1 MKMTV
6 LGPWGGYPKAGEAS
20 AGYLFQSEGYNLL
33 IDCGSGVLAQL
44 QYHLSVE
51 ELDSVIISH
60 YHPDHIADVGVLYHG
75 RLIQSKTK
83 SELPVLPIYGHSHDE
98 AGFSSLD
105 HKPYTE
111 ARSYTEEDRLEL
123 GPFSITFQ
131 KTKHPVVCFAIR
143 ITDGK
148 HTAVFTADSSY
159 IKEFE
164 VFSAGA
170 DLLISECNLYADMDG
185 SKMGHMNSTDAARI
199 ASAANVSTLM
209 LTHLPHFGELSD
221 LVKDAKQHF
230 DGEVLLASTGLVW
243 DSEEEL

>member
-1 MKMTV
+1 MKITV

-20 AGYLFQSEGYNLL
+20 AGYLFQSEDYNLL

-83 SELPVLPIYGHSHDE
+83 AELPPLLIYGHRYDE
-98 AGFSSLD
+98 AGYASLD

-111 ARSYTEEDRLEL
+111 ARAYEEHDRLEL
-123 GPFSITFQ
+123 GPFSVTFQ
-131 KTKHPVVCFAIR
+131 KTKHPVPCYAMR

-148 HTAVFTADSSY
+148 DTVVFTADSSY

-164 VFSAGA
+164 AFSEGA

-185 SKMGHMNSTDAARI
+185 TQMGHMNSTDAASI

-209 LTHLPHFGELSD
+209 LTHLPHFGELSE
-221 LVKDAKQHF
+221 LKKDAEQHF
-230 DGEVLLASTGLVW
+230 DGNVILASTGLVW
-243 DSEEEL
+243 DSEE

>member
-33 IDCGSGVLAQL
+33 IDCGSGVLSQL

-60 YHPDHIADVGVLYHG
+60 YHPDHISDVGVLYHG
-75 RLIQSKTK
+75 RLIQSKIK
-83 SELPVLPIYGHSHDE
+83 AELPVLPIYGHSHDE
-98 AGFSSLD
+98 AGFASLD

-111 ARSYTEEDRLEL
+111 AIAYEEQDQLEL
-123 GPFSITFQ
+123 GPFSVTFQ
-131 KTKHPVVCFAIR
+131 KTKHPVTCYAMR

-148 HTAVFTADSSY
+148 HVAVFTADSSY

-164 VFSAGA
+164 SFSKGA

-199 ASAANVSTLM
+199 ASVADVSTLM
-209 LTHLPHFGELSD
+209 LTHLPHFGELSE
-221 LVKDAKQHF
+221 LEKDAKQHF
-230 DGEVLLASTGLVW
+230 DGKVVLASTGLVW